1 MRSHMERT
9 RRRLEELDAHR
20 RSSAANGDALDHGP
34 SIELTSAF
42 GDGPLRTFLNTED

>member
-20 RSSAANGDALDHGP
+20 GSMPANGDALQRGP
-34 SIELTSAF
+34 SIELMSAF
-42 GDGPLRTFLNTED
+42 GDGPACLLEH